1 MRVMTRSLTLCA
13 LSVGIVL
20 FGAAC
25 QKPPTQEI
33 QAAEAA
39 LEEARQSDAR
49 EYAPEALERV
59 NQQYAALEAELKTQE
74 EKMAFRRKYDQ
85 AKTLAANVQTQA
97 EQAKAAGAQ
106 AKEETKA
113 QVETAL
119 QEASVKLE
127 QVKTAVANA
136 PRGKGSAADIK
147 MMQQD
152 VAEMESNL
160 ASVQQMY
167 DAGQYR
173 AAMNKMQTLMASMN
187 ETQMAI
193 ESATTMQAKARAGN

>member
-33 QAAEAA
+33 EAAKAA

-49 EYAPEALERV
+49 EYAPEALDNV
-59 NQQYAALEAELKTQE
+59 NQQYAALEAELQTQE

-85 AKTLAANVQTQA
+85 AKTMATSVQTQA
-97 EQAKAAGAQ
+97 EQAKTTGAQ
-106 AKEETKA
+106 AKEAMKT

-127 QVKTAVANA
+127 QVKMAVANA
-136 PRGKGSAADIK
+136 PKGKGSAADIK
-147 MMQQD
+147 MMEQD
-152 VAEMESNL
+152 VAEMEANM
-160 ASVQQMY
+160 ASAQQMY
-167 DAGQYR
+167 DAGQYKS
-173 AAMNKMQTLMASMN
+173 AMTKMQSLMASMN

-193 ESATTMQAKARAGN
+193 ESASTMQAKARAGN